1 MKYWYVDIRVNENTV
16 VAFDLDDTLYNELD
30 FLKSAY
36 VEISKNLEPR
46 DWKPLFVYLFSLYR
60 SGMDVF
66 KIISASYNLSKEEL
80 IQQYREHVPTI
91 HPFKGVKEV
100 FKKIKEQNGKI
111 GIITDGRKTT
121 QMQKIKAL
129 GLLSMIDKIVVSEEI
144 GPEKPN
150 DKNFRII
157 EEMIGLG
164 NYYYVA
170 DNVEKDFITP
180 NKLGWKTIGLM
191 DNGLNIHHNAYLF
204 QNKLFNPH
212 VLISSFDEVRVI

>member
-1 MKYWYVDIRVNENTV
+1 VDIRVNEKTV

-36 VEISKNLEPR
+36 VEISKNLDPG

-60 SGMDVF
+60 SGKDVF
-66 KIISASYNLSKEEL
+66 KIISTSYDLSKEEL
-80 IQQYREHVPTI
+80 IEQYREHVPTI
-91 HPFKGVKEV
+91 GPFKGVKKV
-100 FKKIKEQNGKI
+100 FNKIKEQKGKI

-144 GPEKPN
+144 GSEKPN
-150 DKNFRII
+150 DKNFRIVEELI
-157 EEMIGLG
+157 EQG
-164 NYYYVA
+164 NYYYIA
-170 DNVEKDFITP
+170 DNVKKDFITP

-191 DNGLNIHHNAYLF
+191 DNGLNIHHDAYLF
-204 QNKLFNPH
+204 KNKLYNPH
-212 VLISSFDEVRVI
+212 ELISSFDEIRVI